1 MVDGTATVAQ
11 LVEHFTRNEKVAS
24 SILAGGSKENA
35 RESFCFHGRFLSAED
50 LPGISERLESRARRC
65 GVGNEELAPFPRTGS
80 RSIPL
85 VFQKSGNVSNSKHI
99 PLMGP
104 RAPNAHDDRM
114 RIFEHAFADLKTRVA
129 CARRIFAGSVV
140 AIPAIHLQVSACP
153 VLCGNAFR
161 TKVLGRK
168 CGVELLEVLV
178 SYDHGALQT
187 RKNEYARYSHKSAK

>member
-35 RESFCFHGRFLSAED
+35 RGSISSHGRFLLVED
-50 LPGISERLESRARRC
+50 LPGITERFELRARLC
-65 GVGNEELAPFPRTGS
+65 GVGNEELAPFPRTGP

-85 VFQKSGNVSNSKHI
+85 VFEKSGDVSNSKHI

-104 RAPNAHDDRM
+104 RAPNAHDNRM
-114 RIFEHAFADLKTRVA
+114 RVLEHAFADLKTRVA
-129 CARRIFAGSVV
+129 CTRRILAGSVV
-140 AIPAIHLQVSACP
+140 TVPAIHLQISARP
-153 VLCGNAFR
+153 VLRGNAFR

-168 CGVELLEVLV
+168 CSVELLEVLV